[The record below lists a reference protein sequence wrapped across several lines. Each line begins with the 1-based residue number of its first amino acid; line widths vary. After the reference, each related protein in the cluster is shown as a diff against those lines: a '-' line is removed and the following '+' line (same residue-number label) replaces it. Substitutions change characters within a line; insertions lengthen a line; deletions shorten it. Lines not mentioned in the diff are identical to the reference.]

1 MAIAA
6 GNTAYSRAAY
16 GTAGDI
22 YNAFY
27 RLEAVRTAHRAAAG
41 YDGSGDSGLSG
52 SLSTT
57 AYTSSTYYTTAA
69 GQQIS
74 FANTIVKLQNVMT
87 DLVRSPWI
95 STNYGTQ
102 ASIATQNARGATIR
116 AAYLENTI
124 RAIEGISTPCSAY
137 RSGYNASYNASH
149 RSSYTSDYR
158 ARYNSSYNSSAN
170 RGFK

>member
-6 GNTAYSRAAY
+6 GNTAYSRGAY

-27 RLEAVRTAHRAAAG
+27 RLEAVRAAHRAAGG
-41 YDGSGDSGLSG
+41 YDGSGNSGYTG

-69 GQQIS
+69 GDQIS
-74 FANTIVKLQNVMT
+74 FANTIAKLQTIMT
-87 DLVRSPWI
+87 DLTRSPWI
-95 STNYGTQ
+95 STNYGTT

-124 RAIEGISTPCSAY
+124 RAIESISTTCSAY
-137 RSGYNASYNASH
+137 RSGYNASYNSSH

-158 ARYNSSYNSSAN
+158 ARYNSSYRSSAN